1 MPVPYAQW
9 RLIVNP
15 KPVSG
20 PLNMAIDEAIF
31 ELNDAGSAAMPTL
44 RLYAWYPPCLSL
56 GISQPVS
63 DIDLAALAAR
73 GWDLVRRPTGGRAI
87 LHADELT
94 YSVIGSTHEP
104 RLAGSVLESYRRLAQ
119 ALLYTL
125 QTLGLQVDI
134 KESGPTSKQPLS
146 SAVCF
151 EVPSNYEITSGG
163 KKILGSAQARRKNNL
178 LQHGSLPLTGN
189 LTRITESLKF
199 EDETLRRV
207 AAQRLLQHAVTV
219 EMVLGKP
226 VHWEQAARA
235 MIQGFEKT
243 LNIGLVTSDLTPQER
258 ELADKLYREK
268 YSSRQWTHHV

>member
-15 KPVSG
+15 GPVSG

-44 RLYAWYPPCLSL
+44 RLYAWNPPCLSL

-63 DIDLAALAAR
+63 DIDLAALTTR

-125 QTLGLQVDI
+125 QTLGLQADI

-151 EVPSNYEITSGG
+151 EVPSDYEITTGG

-189 LTRITESLKF
+189 LTRITESMKF
-199 EDETLRRV
+199 EDEALRHI

-226 VHWEQAARA
+226 VPWEQAAQA
-235 MIQGFEKT
+235 MVLGFEKA
-243 LNIGLVTSDLTPQER
+243 LNIGLVPGDLTAQER
-258 ELADKLYREK
+258 ELAEQLYLEK
-268 YSSRQWTHHV
+268 YSARQWTHHV